1 MKKENDLNNKNK
13 NNNDKEVELKIISM
27 LDKIRPYLIGEG
39 GDINFIKYENNIVYV
54 KMTGACAGCSLI
66 DVTLNDGIKEMI
78 TTEIPEVVDV
88 INVDQ

>member
-1 MKKENDLNNKNK
+1 MKKENDLNNKNIR
-13 NNNDKEVELKIISM
+13 NDKEVELKIIAM

-39 GDINFIKYENNIVYV
+39 GNINFIKYENNIVYV

-88 INVDQ
+88 INVD

>member
-1 MKKENDLNNKNK
+1 MKKENDLNNKNIR
-13 NNNDKEVELKIISM
+13 NDKEVELKIIAM

-39 GDINFIKYENNIVYV
+39 GNINFIKYENNIVYV

-78 TTEIPEVVDV
+78 TTEIPEVDDV
-88 INVDQ
+88 INVD

>member
-1 MKKENDLNNKNK
+1 MKKENDLNNKNIH
-13 NNNDKEVELKIISM
+13 NDKEVELKIIAM

-39 GDINFIKYENNIVYV
+39 GNINFIKYENNIVYV

-88 INVDQ
+88 INVD

>member
-1 MKKENDLNNKNK
+1 MKKENDLNNKNIH
-13 NNNDKEVELKIISM
+13 NDKEVELKIIAM

-39 GDINFIKYENNIVYV
+39 GNINFIKYENNIVYV

-66 DVTLNDGIKEMI
+66 DVTLNEGIKEMI

-88 INVDQ
+88 INVD

>member
-1 MKKENDLNNKNK
+1 MNIKENNSEKNETKLKVIEMLN
-13 NNNDKEVELKIISM
+13 
-27 LDKIRPYLIGEG
+27 KIRPSLIGEG
-39 GDINFIKYENNIVYV
+39 GDIKFIKYENNIVYV
-54 KMTGACAGCSLI
+54 QMIGACAGCSLI

>member
-1 MKKENDLNNKNK
+1 MKKENDLNN
-13 NNNDKEVELKIISM
+13 NNIHNDKEVELKIIAM

-39 GDINFIKYENNIVYV
+39 GNINFIKYENNIVYV

-88 INVDQ
+88 INVD

>member
-1 MKKENDLNNKNK
+1 MKKENDLNNKNI
-13 NNNDKEVELKIISM
+13 NNDKEVELKIIAM

-78 TTEIPEVVDV
+78 TTEIPEVIDV